1 MKICR
6 FDDDR
11 LGLVEGDEVR
21 DVTAALEILPS
32 HRYPLPTIDPLVA
45 SLPRVMEEIGRI
57 ARSAQTLPLAG
68 RRLLAPVANP
78 GKVVAAPVN
87 YRKHLEEAR
96 GDASIHYDNQIQEIQ
111 QVGLFLKANSSLVG
125 PSHGVEIQQPDR
137 RTDHEAEVV
146 VVIGKAGRNIPR
158 KRAWEHVA
166 AYTGGLDMTVRGP
179 QERSMRKSIDSFT
192 VIGPWMVTADE
203 LRKPQELDFWL
214 TVNDRPRQRA
224 NTRDLVLDIPA
235 LIATASSY
243 YTLHPGDLLFTGTPD
258 GVGPVVDG
266 DVIELEF
273 DGIGHMLVDVRNALG
288 RYE

>member
-6 FDDDR
+6 FDDNR

-21 DVTAALEILPS
+21 DVTAALEVLPS
-32 HRYPLPTIDPLVA
+32 QRYPLPTIDPLLA
-45 SLPRVMEEIGRI
+45 NLQRVMDEIGRI
-57 ARSAQTLPLAG
+57 APSAQTLPLAG

-78 GKVVAAPVN
+78 GKVIAAPVN

-96 GDASIHYDNQIQEIQ
+96 ADASIHFENQVHEIQ
-111 QVGLFLKANSSLVG
+111 KIGLFLKATSSVVG
-125 PSHGVEIQQPDR
+125 PSQGVEIQHPDR
-137 RTDHEAEVV
+137 RNDHEAEVV
-146 VVIGKAGRNIPR
+146 LVIGKAGRNIPR
-158 KRAWEHVA
+158 ERAWDHVA

-179 QERSMRKSIDSFT
+179 QERSMRKSIDSYT
-192 VIGPWMVTADE
+192 VVGPWMVTSDE
-203 LRKPQELDFWL
+203 LRSPQELDFWL
-214 TVNDRPRQRA
+214 TVNGQPRQRA

-266 DVIELEF
+266 DVIEVEF
-273 DGIGHMLVDVRNALG
+273 GGIGRMLVDVRNAQG
-288 RYE
+288 RYA